1 MADEYLSLDAS
12 VIQEL
17 INDCIMKKG
26 AILMLPEYRIERQQ
40 FEGILQESIEA
51 LAGIIN
57 ELKLKP
63 VDSEVELN
71 VTLDTIGAFSAK
83 IDLLLKDA
91 NDKYVI
97 FDLKWSESKSY
108 QERLEQNK
116 AMQLELYSRA
126 IKEQYGSDVA
136 GVAYYLFPK
145 MTLYTTDYPTSDHV
159 RQIKVKA
166 EASDR
171 ELFEEIKNSYEY
183 RRDTLDNGF
192 IEESELTEIAE
203 LAYTK
208 ASTDDKPL
216 YPIEAD
222 YNDKK
227 KKNKGCPYI
236 KKDKPPF
243 VKQKANW
250 STPSDP
256 KEIMTTHPILKG
268 RLV

>member
-1 MADEYLSLDAS
+1 
-12 VIQEL
+12 
-17 INDCIMKKG
+17 
-26 AILMLPEYRIERQQ
+26 MLPEYRIERQQ
-40 FEGILQESIEA
+40 FEAILKDSIRT
-51 LAGIIN
+51 LVSIIK
-57 ELKLKP
+57 ELNLKP
-63 VDSEVELN
+63 LDSEVELN
-71 VTLDTIGAFSAK
+71 VTLETIGAFTAK

-126 IKEQYGSDVA
+126 IKEHYGSDVA

-145 MTLYTTDYPTSDHV
+145 MTLYTTNFSTSDHI
-159 RQIKVKA
+159 RQIVVKT
-166 EASDR
+166 EASNR
-171 ELFEEIKNSYEY
+171 ELFEEIQNAYEY
-183 RRDTLDNGF
+183 RRRTLDSGF

-222 YNDKK
+222 YNQ

-250 STPSDP
+250 NTPSDP

>member
-1 MADEYLSLDAS
+1 
-12 VIQEL
+12 
-17 INDCIMKKG
+17 
-26 AILMLPEYRIERQQ
+26 
-40 FEGILQESIEA
+40 
-51 LAGIIN
+51 
-57 ELKLKP
+57 
-63 VDSEVELN
+63 
-71 VTLDTIGAFSAK
+71 
-83 IDLLLKDA
+83 
-91 NDKYVI
+91 
-97 FDLKWSESKSY
+97 
-108 QERLEQNK
+108 
-116 AMQLELYSRA
+116 
-126 IKEQYGSDVA
+126 
-136 GVAYYLFPK
+136 
-145 MTLYTTDYPTSDHV
+145 V

-171 ELFEEIKNSYEY
+171 ELFEGIKNSYEY

>member
-1 MADEYLSLDAS
+1 M
-12 VIQEL
+12 Q
-17 INDCIMKKG
+17 KG

-40 FEGILQESIEA
+40 FEAILKDSIRA
-51 LAGIIN
+51 LVSIIK
-57 ELKLKP
+57 ELNLKP
-63 VDSEVELN
+63 LDSEVELN
-71 VTLDTIGAFSAK
+71 VTLETIGAFTAK

-97 FDLKWSESKSY
+97 FDMKWSESKSY

-116 AMQLELYSRA
+116 AMQLELYSHA
-126 IKEQYGSDVA
+126 IKEHYGSDVA

-145 MTLYTTDYPTSDHV
+145 MTLYTTDFPTSDHV
-159 RQIKVKA
+159 RKIKVKE
-166 EASDR
+166 EASDKK
-171 ELFEEIKNSYEY
+171 LFEEIQNSYEY
-183 RRDTLDNGF
+183 RRCTLDNGF
-192 IEESELTEIAE
+192 IEESELTEIAK
-203 LAYTK
+203 LAYTE
-208 ASTDDKPL
+208 ASTDDKSL